1 MAFQLDNG
9 AEAAETRT
17 IGGPLTF
24 DTTGDATFT
33 AALETPDVASGG
45 MLAVHD
51 TDVLTHSIRIRSADG
66 TLYYLMA
73 TTTVTNRT
81 GGA

>member
-9 AEAAETRT
+9 AEAEETRT
-17 IGGPLTF
+17 IGGPLKF
-24 DTTGDATFT
+24 DTVGDATFT

-45 MLAVHD
+45 MLAVHV
-51 TDVLTHSIRIRSADG
+51 TDALSHSIRIRSDDG

-73 TTTVTNRT
+73 TTTVSNRT
-81 GGA
+81 GGG